1 MTDLTQRIR
10 EAAHRLLRDNRV
22 EAVIGFIPGSLPTLT
37 RPFAARTPKE
47 ADLLV
52 WNSHCRL
59 NLANYLGKIPG
70 RVAVTAKGCDS
81 RSLAVAV
88 SEGRIS
94 REELHVIGIP
104 CRGMIDPRKV
114 SALAGRDAA
123 GVEETGNTIR
133 ILTPG
138 CVLER
143 PRFELLRDNCL
154 RCTRKNPV
162 LADETIGDP
171 VIEEGPGS
179 RYTVVEA
186 MESLPPRER
195 YDRID
200 AILAGCIRCYACRD
214 ACPLCF
220 CPRCFVDGSEPQWLG
235 KGTGQN
241 DIRTFHILKSF
252 HMAGRCTDCGACES
266 ACPMGIKLSRLLLK
280 LEKDCGELFG
290 WEAGMTPDVRPALDR
305 FDPSDPEPFIL

>member
-1 MTDLTQRIR
+1 MMELTQRIR
-10 EAAHRLLRDNRV
+10 QAARRLLEEHRV
-22 EAVIGFIPGSLPTLT
+22 EAVIGFIPGSLPWLT
-37 RPFAARTPKE
+37 RPFAARTPGE
-47 ADLLV
+47 ADRLV
-52 WNSHCRL
+52 WNGHCRL
-59 NLANYLGKIPG
+59 NLANYLGKISG

-88 SEGRIS
+88 SEGRVR
-94 REELHVIGIP
+94 REDLHVIGVP
-104 CRGMIDPRKV
+104 CRGMLDPRKL
-114 SALAGRDAA
+114 SALAGRDTAEMEEAGETVRIPAQGAFLEMPRA
-123 GVEETGNTIR
+123 GV
-133 ILTPG
+133 
-138 CVLER
+138 
-143 PRFELLRDNCL
+143 LRDNCL
-154 RCTRKNPV
+154 RCARKNPV

-171 VIEEGPGS
+171 VIEESPGS

-195 YDRID
+195 YGRID

-214 ACPLCF
+214 ACPLCY
-220 CPRCFVDGSEPQWLG
+220 CPRCFVDESEPQWLG

-266 ACPMGIKLSRLLLK
+266 ACPMGIKLSNLLLK

-305 FDPSDPEPFIL
+305 FAPSDPESFIL